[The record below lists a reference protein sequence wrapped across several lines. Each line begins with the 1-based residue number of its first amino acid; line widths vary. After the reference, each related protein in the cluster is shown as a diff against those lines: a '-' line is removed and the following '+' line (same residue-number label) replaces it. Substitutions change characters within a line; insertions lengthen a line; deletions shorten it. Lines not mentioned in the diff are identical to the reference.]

1 MGRLAQLAVH
11 VDVVGRPAGLELRLP
26 DVAVRSIATSSH
38 VEDAE

>member
-11 VDVVGRPAGLELRLP
+11 VDVVGSSAGVDPRLP
-26 DVAVRSIATSSH
+26 DLPVALDRSDVH